1 MPPGERL
8 GGHPSR
14 RHCGDYVLEI
24 LSSGIAA
31 KVFSNSGLTPE
42 ELVLVEP
49 LSVGYHAANRGR
61 VAETDTVL
69 VIGCGTIGLGVIAA
83 ATRKGATVIATDVED
98 SKLAIARKYGA
109 QHTINSSQNDVVAG
123 VRHLTQG
130 EGASVAIEAVGLP
143 ETFRLAVEAVAF
155 AGRVVYI
162 GYAKQDVTYNT
173 TDFVRKKLDIL
184 GSRNALRIFPSVI
197 KMLAQHDKPV
207 SELISPV
214 YPFQEAPRAFS
225 DWEAAPS
232 HFTKILIDLKA

>member
-1 MPPGERL
+1 MNYPPR
-8 GGHPSR
+8 
-14 RHCGDYVLEI
+14 
-24 LSSGIAA
+24 IA
-31 KVFSNSGLTPE
+31 GRP
-42 ELVLVEP
+42 
-49 LSVGYHAANRGR
+49 HAANRGR

-69 VIGCGTIGLGVIAA
+69 VIGCGAIGLGVIAA

-98 SKLAIARKYGA
+98 GKLAIARKYGA

-123 VRHLTQG
+123 VRRLTQG

-162 GYAKQDVTYNT
+162 GYAKQDVTYHT
-173 TDFVRKKLDIL
+173 TDFVRKELDIL
-184 GSRNALRIFPSVI
+184 GSRNALRVFPSVI
-197 KMLAQHDKPV
+197 KMLAQHDKPF
-207 SELISPV
+207 SELISRV